1 MKEIRKES
9 IVKFLKNKNNLLVIV
24 LLGVLLMVIAI
35 PVDTAGTGGKN
46 TSDSNNN
53 NGYQTKNTGTGYQ
66 INGATGYQTGGNG
79 TAGYTTDGYGTAGY
93 GETTGSGT
101 GYVWEQE
108 QYIKEM
114 KAKAESLLSGVSGA
128 GQVKVMITLR
138 ASSEQVVE
146 KDMPVTRSQ
155 TSEQDSQGGSR
166 MVSEFA
172 TEDETVYRKG
182 NGYEEPYVVKTLS
195 PSVEGVVVVAEGAGN
210 GEVSKN
216 LSEAVQILFGVEAH
230 RVKVL
235 KAG

>member
-9 IVKFLKNKNNLLVIV
+9 IVKFLKNKNNLLIIV

-35 PVDTAGTGGKN
+35 PVDTAGTGGKSASGRN
-46 TSDSNNN
+46 DNSS
-53 NGYQTKNTGTGYQ
+53 YQTKNTGTGYQ
-66 INGATGYQTGGNG
+66 AGGTAAYTADGDG
-79 TAGYTTDGYGTAGY
+79 TAGYDETA
-93 GETTGSGT
+93 GT

-108 QYIKEM
+108 QYINEM
-114 KAKAESLLSGVSGA
+114 EAKAESLLSGVNGA

-172 TEDETVYRKG
+172 TEDATVYRKG

>member
-9 IVKFLKNKNNLLVIV
+9 IVKFLKNKNNLLIIV

-35 PVDTAGTGGKN
+35 PVDTAGTGGKSASGRN
-46 TSDSNNN
+46 DNIS
-53 NGYQTKNTGTGYQ
+53 YQTKSTGTGYQ
-66 INGATGYQTGGNG
+66 AGGTAAYTAAGDG
-79 TAGYTTDGYGTAGY
+79 TAGYDETA
-93 GETTGSGT
+93 GT
-101 GYVWEQE
+101 GYMWEQE

-114 KAKAESLLSGVSGA
+114 EAKAESLLSGVNGA

-172 TEDETVYRKG
+172 TEDATVYRKG

>member
-1 MKEIRKES
+1 MKEIHKES
-9 IVKFLKNKNNLLVIV
+9 IVKFLKNKNNLLIIV
-24 LLGVLLMVIAI
+24 LLGALLMVIAI
-35 PVDTAGTGGKN
+35 PVDTAGTGGK
-46 TSDSNNN
+46 SASGSNNN
-53 NGYQTKNTGTGYQ
+53 RSYQTKNTGTGYQ
-66 INGATGYQTGGNG
+66 AGG
-79 TAGYTTDGYGTAGY
+79 TAAYTAAGDGTARY
-93 GETTGSGT
+93 DETAGT
-101 GYVWEQE
+101 GYMWEQE

-114 KAKAESLLSGVSGA
+114 EAKAESLLSGVNGA

-172 TEDETVYRKG
+172 TEDATVYRKG

>member
-9 IVKFLKNKNNLLVIV
+9 IMKFLNNKNNLLIIV
-24 LLGVLLMVIAI
+24 LLGVLFMVIAI
-35 PVDTAGTGGKN
+35 PVDTAGTGGKS
-46 TSDSNNN
+46 TSGRNNN
-53 NGYQTKNTGTGYQ
+53 SSYQTENTGTGYQ
-66 INGATGYQTGGNG
+66 AGG
-79 TAGYTTDGYGTAGY
+79 TAGYTAGY
-93 GETTGSGT
+93 GETTTSGTGGSTGT

-114 KAKAESLLSGVSGA
+114 EAKAESLLSGVSGA
-128 GQVKVMITLR
+128 GQVKVMITLK

-172 TEDETVYRKG
+172 TEDATVYRKG

>member
-9 IVKFLKNKNNLLVIV
+9 IVKFLKNKNNLLIIV

-35 PVDTAGTGGKN
+35 PVDTAGTGGK
-46 TSDSNNN
+46 SASGSNNN
-53 NGYQTKNTGTGYQ
+53 SSYQTKNTGTGYQ
-66 INGATGYQTGGNG
+66 AGGDG
-79 TAGYTTDGYGTAGY
+79 TAGYDETAV
-93 GETTGSGT
+93 T

-114 KAKAESLLSGVSGA
+114 EAKAESLLSGVNGA

-172 TEDETVYRKG
+172 TEDATVYRKG

-195 PSVEGVVVVAEGAGN
+195 PSVEGVVVVAQGAGN

>member
-9 IVKFLKNKNNLLVIV
+9 IMKFLNNKNNLLIIV
-24 LLGVLLMVIAI
+24 LLGVLFMVIAI
-35 PVDTAGTGGKN
+35 PVDTAGTGGKS
-46 TSDSNNN
+46 TSGNNN
-53 NGYQTKNTGTGYQ
+53 NSSYQTKNTGMGYQ
-66 INGATGYQTGGNG
+66 AGG
-79 TAGYTTDGYGTAGY
+79 TAGYTAAGDGTAGY
-93 GETTGSGT
+93 NETAGT

-114 KAKAESLLSGVSGA
+114 EAKAESLLSGVSGA

-172 TEDETVYRKG
+172 TEDATVYRKG

>member
-1 MKEIRKES
+1 M
-9 IVKFLKNKNNLLVIV
+9 
-24 LLGVLLMVIAI
+24 
-35 PVDTAGTGGKN
+35 
-46 TSDSNNN
+46 
-53 NGYQTKNTGTGYQ
+53 
-66 INGATGYQTGGNG
+66 
-79 TAGYTTDGYGTAGY
+79 
-93 GETTGSGT
+93 T

-114 KAKAESLLSGVSGA
+114 EAKAESLLSGVNGA

-155 TSEQDSQGGSR
+155 TSAQDSQGGSR
-166 MVSEFA
+166 MVSKFT
-172 TEDETVYRKG
+172 TEDATVYRKG

>member
-9 IVKFLKNKNNLLVIV
+9 IVKFLKNKNNLLIIV
-24 LLGVLLMVIAI
+24 LLGALLMVIAI
-35 PVDTAGTGGKN
+35 PVDTAGTGGK
-46 TSDSNNN
+46 SASGSNNN
-53 NGYQTKNTGTGYQ
+53 RSYQTKNTGTGYQ
-66 INGATGYQTGGNG
+66 AGG
-79 TAGYTTDGYGTAGY
+79 TAAYTAAGDGTARY
-93 GETTGSGT
+93 DETAGT
-101 GYVWEQE
+101 GYMWEQE

-114 KAKAESLLSGVSGA
+114 EAKAESLLSGVNGA

-172 TEDETVYRKG
+172 TEDATVYRKG

>member
-35 PVDTAGTGGKN
+35 PVDTAGNGGKS
-46 TSDSNNN
+46 TSGSNNN
-53 NGYQTKNTGTGYQ
+53 SSYQTKNTGTGYQ
-66 INGATGYQTGGNG
+66 INGATGY
-79 TAGYTTDGYGTAGY
+79 TTDGYGTAGN
-93 GETTGSGT
+93 GETTESVT

-114 KAKAESLLSGVSGA
+114 EAKAESLLSGVSGA

-172 TEDETVYRKG
+172 TEDATVYRKG

>member
-9 IVKFLKNKNNLLVIV
+9 IVKFLKNKNNLLIIV

-35 PVDTAGTGGKN
+35 PVDTAGTGGKSASGRN
-46 TSDSNNN
+46 DNIS
-53 NGYQTKNTGTGYQ
+53 YQTKSTGTGYQ
-66 INGATGYQTGGNG
+66 AGGTAAYTAAGDG
-79 TAGYTTDGYGTAGY
+79 TAGYDETA
-93 GETTGSGT
+93 GT

-114 KAKAESLLSGVSGA
+114 EAKAESLLSGVNGA

-166 MVSEFA
+166 MVSESA
-172 TEDETVYRKG
+172 TEDATVYRKG

>member
-9 IVKFLKNKNNLLVIV
+9 IMKFLNNKNNLLIIV
-24 LLGVLLMVIAI
+24 LLGVLFMVIAI
-35 PVDTAGTGGKN
+35 PVDTAGTGGKS
-46 TSDSNNN
+46 TSGSNNN
-53 NGYQTKNTGTGYQ
+53 SSYQTKNTGTGYQ
-66 INGATGYQTGGNG
+66 TGGTAAYTAAGDG
-79 TAGYTTDGYGTAGY
+79 TAGYDETA
-93 GETTGSGT
+93 GT
-101 GYVWEQE
+101 GYMWEQE

-114 KAKAESLLSGVSGA
+114 EAKAESLLSRVNGA

-172 TEDETVYRKG
+172 TEDATVYRKG

>member
-9 IVKFLKNKNNLLVIV
+9 IVKFLKNKNNLLIIV

-35 PVDTAGTGGKN
+35 PVDTAGTGGK
-46 TSDSNNN
+46 SASGSNNN
-53 NGYQTKNTGTGYQ
+53 SSYQTKNTGTGYQ
-66 INGATGYQTGGNG
+66 AGG
-79 TAGYTTDGYGTAGY
+79 TAAYTAAGDGTARY
-93 GETTGSGT
+93 DETAGT
-101 GYVWEQE
+101 GYMWEQE

-114 KAKAESLLSGVSGA
+114 EAKAESLLSGVNGA

-172 TEDETVYRKG
+172 TEDATVYRKG

>member
-9 IVKFLKNKNNLLVIV
+9 IVKFLKNKNNLLIIV

-35 PVDTAGTGGKN
+35 PVDTAGTGGK
-46 TSDSNNN
+46 SASGINNN
-53 NGYQTKNTGTGYQ
+53 RSYQTKNTGTGYQ
-66 INGATGYQTGGNG
+66 AGGTAAYTAAGDG
-79 TAGYTTDGYGTAGY
+79 TAGYDETA
-93 GETTGSGT
+93 GT
-101 GYVWEQE
+101 GYMWEQE
-108 QYIKEM
+108 QYIRKME
-114 KAKAESLLSGVSGA
+114 AKAESLLSGVNGA

-166 MVSEFA
+166 MVSEFT
-172 TEDETVYRKG
+172 TEDATVYRKG

>member
-9 IVKFLKNKNNLLVIV
+9 IVKFLKNKNNLLIIV

-35 PVDTAGTGGKN
+35 PVDTAGTGGKSASGRN
-46 TSDSNNN
+46 DNSS
-53 NGYQTKNTGTGYQ
+53 YQTKNTGTGYQ
-66 INGATGYQTGGNG
+66 AGGTAAYTAAGDG
-79 TAGYTTDGYGTAGY
+79 TAGYDETAGI
-93 GETTGSGT
+93 

-108 QYIKEM
+108 QYINEM
-114 KAKAESLLSGVSGA
+114 EAKAESLLSGVNGA

-172 TEDETVYRKG
+172 TEDATVYRKG

>member
-9 IVKFLKNKNNLLVIV
+9 IVKFLKNKNNLLIIV

-35 PVDTAGTGGKN
+35 PVDTAGTGGKSASGRN
-46 TSDSNNN
+46 DNIS
-53 NGYQTKNTGTGYQ
+53 YQTKSTGTGYQ
-66 INGATGYQTGGNG
+66 AGGTATYTAAGDG
-79 TAGYTTDGYGTAGY
+79 TAGYDETA
-93 GETTGSGT
+93 GT
-101 GYVWEQE
+101 GYMWEQE

-114 KAKAESLLSGVSGA
+114 EAKAESLLSGVNGA

-172 TEDETVYRKG
+172 TEDATVYRKG

>member
-9 IVKFLKNKNNLLVIV
+9 IVKFLKNKNNLLIIV

-35 PVDTAGTGGKN
+35 PVDTAGTGGKSASGRN
-46 TSDSNNN
+46 DNIS
-53 NGYQTKNTGTGYQ
+53 YQTKSTGTGYQ
-66 INGATGYQTGGNG
+66 AGGTAAYTAAGDG
-79 TAGYTTDGYGTAGY
+79 TAGYDETA
-93 GETTGSGT
+93 GT

-114 KAKAESLLSGVSGA
+114 EAKAESLLSGVNGA

-172 TEDETVYRKG
+172 TEDATVYRKG

-195 PSVEGVVVVAEGAGN
+195 PSVEGVVVVAQGAGN

>member
-35 PVDTAGTGGKN
+35 PVDTDGTGGKS
-46 TSDSNNN
+46 TSGSNNN
-53 NGYQTKNTGTGYQ
+53 DSYQTKNTGTGYQ

-79 TAGYTTDGYGTAGY
+79 TAGYTADGYGTAGY
-93 GETTGSGT
+93 GETTGSVT
-101 GYVWEQE
+101 DYVWEQE

-114 KAKAESLLSGVSGA
+114 EAKAESLLSGVSGA

-166 MVSEFA
+166 MVSEFT
-172 TEDETVYRKG
+172 TEDATVYRKG

>member
-9 IVKFLKNKNNLLVIV
+9 IVKFLKNKNNLLIIV

-35 PVDTAGTGGKN
+35 PVDTAGTGGKSASGRN
-46 TSDSNNN
+46 DNSS
-53 NGYQTKNTGTGYQ
+53 YQTKNTGTGYQ
-66 INGATGYQTGGNG
+66 AGGTAAYTAAGDG
-79 TAGYTTDGYGTAGY
+79 TAGCDETA
-93 GETTGSGT
+93 GT

-114 KAKAESLLSGVSGA
+114 EAKAESLLSGVNGA

-172 TEDETVYRKG
+172 TEDATVYRKG

>member
-1 MKEIRKES
+1 MKEIRKDS
-9 IVKFLKNKNNLLVIV
+9 IVKFLNNKNNLLIIV
-24 LLGVLLMVIAI
+24 LLGVLFMVIAI
-35 PVDTAGTGGKN
+35 PVDTAGTGGKS
-46 TSDSNNN
+46 TSGSNNN
-53 NGYQTKNTGTGYQ
+53 SSYQTKNTGMGYQ
-66 INGATGYQTGGNG
+66 AGG
-79 TAGYTTDGYGTAGY
+79 TAAYTAGY
-93 GETTGSGT
+93 GETTGGGTGGSTVT

-114 KAKAESLLSGVSGA
+114 EAKAESLLSGVNGA

-155 TSEQDSQGGSR
+155 TSEQDSKGGSR

-172 TEDETVYRKG
+172 TEDATVYRKG

>member
-9 IVKFLKNKNNLLVIV
+9 IVKFLKNKNNLLIIV

-35 PVDTAGTGGKN
+35 PVDTAGTGGKSASGRN
-46 TSDSNNN
+46 DNIS
-53 NGYQTKNTGTGYQ
+53 YQTKSTGTGYQ
-66 INGATGYQTGGNG
+66 AGGTAAYTAAGDG
-79 TAGYTTDGYGTAGY
+79 TAGYDETAVA
-93 GETTGSGT
+93 

-114 KAKAESLLSGVSGA
+114 EAKAESLLSGVNGA

-172 TEDETVYRKG
+172 TEDATVYRKG

>member
-9 IVKFLKNKNNLLVIV
+9 IVKFLKNKNNLLIIV

-35 PVDTAGTGGKN
+35 PVDTAGTGGKSASGRN
-46 TSDSNNN
+46 DNIS
-53 NGYQTKNTGTGYQ
+53 YQTKSTGTGYQ
-66 INGATGYQTGGNG
+66 AGGTAAYTAAGDG
-79 TAGYTTDGYGTAGY
+79 TAGYDETAV
-93 GETTGSGT
+93 T

-114 KAKAESLLSGVSGA
+114 EAKAESLLSGVNGA

-172 TEDETVYRKG
+172 TEDATVYRKG

-210 GEVSKN
+210 GEVNKN

>member
-9 IVKFLKNKNNLLVIV
+9 IEKFLKNKNNLLIIV

-35 PVDTAGTGGKN
+35 PVDTAGTGGKS
-46 TSDSNNN
+46 TSGRNDNSS
-53 NGYQTKNTGTGYQ
+53 YQTKNTGTGYQ
-66 INGATGYQTGGNG
+66 AGGTAAYTAAGDG
-79 TAGYTTDGYGTAGY
+79 TAGYDETA
-93 GETTGSGT
+93 GT

-114 KAKAESLLSGVSGA
+114 EAKAESLLSRVNGA

-172 TEDETVYRKG
+172 TEDATVYRKG

-195 PSVEGVVVVAEGAGN
+195 PSVEGVVVVAQGAGN

>member
-9 IVKFLKNKNNLLVIV
+9 IMKFLNNKNNLLIIV
-24 LLGVLLMVIAI
+24 LLGVLFMVIAI
-35 PVDTAGTGGKN
+35 PVDTAGTGGKSASGRN
-46 TSDSNNN
+46 DNSS
-53 NGYQTKNTGTGYQ
+53 YQTKNTGTGYQ
-66 INGATGYQTGGNG
+66 AGGTAAYTAAGDG
-79 TAGYTTDGYGTAGY
+79 TAGYDETA
-93 GETTGSGT
+93 GT

-114 KAKAESLLSGVSGA
+114 EAKAESLLSGVNGA

-172 TEDETVYRKG
+172 TEDATVYRKG

-195 PSVEGVVVVAEGAGN
+195 PSVEGVVVVAQGAGN

>member
-9 IVKFLKNKNNLLVIV
+9 IVKFLKNKNNLLIIV

-35 PVDTAGTGGKN
+35 PVDTAGTGGK
-46 TSDSNNN
+46 SASGSNNN
-53 NGYQTKNTGTGYQ
+53 RSYQTKNTG
-66 INGATGYQTGGNG
+66 IN
-79 TAGYTTDGYGTAGY
+79 D
-93 GETTGSGT
+93 GETTGGGTGGSTGT

-114 KAKAESLLSGVSGA
+114 EAKAESLLSGVNGA

-166 MVSEFA
+166 MVSEFT
-172 TEDETVYRKG
+172 TEDATVYRKG

>member
-9 IVKFLKNKNNLLVIV
+9 MVKFLKNKNNLLIIV

-35 PVDTAGTGGKN
+35 PVDTAGTGGKSASGRN
-46 TSDSNNN
+46 DNSS
-53 NGYQTKNTGTGYQ
+53 YQTKNTGTGYQ
-66 INGATGYQTGGNG
+66 AGGTAAYTAAGDG
-79 TAGYTTDGYGTAGY
+79 TAGYDETA
-93 GETTGSGT
+93 GT

-114 KAKAESLLSGVSGA
+114 EAKAESLLSGVNGA

-146 KDMPVTRSQ
+146 KNIPVTRSQ

-172 TEDETVYRKG
+172 TEDATVYRKG

>member
-9 IVKFLKNKNNLLVIV
+9 IVKFLKNKNNLLIIV

-35 PVDTAGTGGKN
+35 PVDMAGTGGK
-46 TSDSNNN
+46 SASESNNN
-53 NGYQTKNTGTGYQ
+53 RSYQTKNTGTGYQ
-66 INGATGYQTGGNG
+66 AGGTAAYTAAGDG
-79 TAGYTTDGYGTAGY
+79 TAGYDETA
-93 GETTGSGT
+93 GT

-114 KAKAESLLSGVSGA
+114 EAKAESLLSGVNGA

-172 TEDETVYRKG
+172 TEDATVYRKG

>member
-1 MKEIRKES
+1 MKEIRKDS
-9 IVKFLKNKNNLLVIV
+9 IVKFLNNKNNLLIIV
-24 LLGVLLMVIAI
+24 LLGVLFMVIAI
-35 PVDTAGTGGKN
+35 PVDTAGTGGKS
-46 TSDSNNN
+46 TSGSNNN
-53 NGYQTKNTGTGYQ
+53 GSYQTKNTGTGYQ
-66 INGATGYQTGGNG
+66 AGGTAVYTAAGDG
-79 TAGYTTDGYGTAGY
+79 TAGYDETA
-93 GETTGSGT
+93 GT

-114 KAKAESLLSGVSGA
+114 EAKAESLLSGVSGA

-172 TEDETVYRKG
+172 TEDATVYRKG

>member
-9 IVKFLKNKNNLLVIV
+9 IMKFLNNKNNLLIIV
-24 LLGVLLMVIAI
+24 LLGVLFMVIAI
-35 PVDTAGTGGKN
+35 PVDTAGTGGKSASGRN
-46 TSDSNNN
+46 DNSS
-53 NGYQTKNTGTGYQ
+53 YQTKNTGTGYQ
-66 INGATGYQTGGNG
+66 AGGTAAYTAAGDG
-79 TAGYTTDGYGTAGY
+79 TAGYDETA
-93 GETTGSGT
+93 GT

-114 KAKAESLLSGVSGA
+114 EAKAESLLSGVNGA

-172 TEDETVYRKG
+172 TEDATVYRKG

-210 GEVSKN
+210 GEVRKN

>member
-1 MKEIRKES
+1 MKEIHKES
-9 IVKFLKNKNNLLVIV
+9 IVKFLKNKNNLLIIV

-35 PVDTAGTGGKN
+35 PVDTAGTGGKSASGRN
-46 TSDSNNN
+46 DNSS
-53 NGYQTKNTGTGYQ
+53 YQTKNTGTGYQ
-66 INGATGYQTGGNG
+66 AGGTAAYTAAGDG
-79 TAGYTTDGYGTAGY
+79 TAGYDETA
-93 GETTGSGT
+93 GT

-114 KAKAESLLSGVSGA
+114 EAKAESLLSGVNGA

-172 TEDETVYRKG
+172 TEDATVYRKG

-210 GEVSKN
+210 GEVNKN

>member
-9 IVKFLKNKNNLLVIV
+9 IVKFLKNKNNLLIIV

-35 PVDTAGTGGKN
+35 PMDTAGTGGK
-46 TSDSNNN
+46 SASGSNNN
-53 NGYQTKNTGTGYQ
+53 RSYQTKNTGTGYQ
-66 INGATGYQTGGNG
+66 AGG
-79 TAGYTTDGYGTAGY
+79 TAAYTAAGDGTARY
-93 GETTGSGT
+93 DETAGT
-101 GYVWEQE
+101 GYMWEQE

-114 KAKAESLLSGVSGA
+114 EAKAESLLSGVNGA

-172 TEDETVYRKG
+172 TEDATVYRKG

>member
-1 MKEIRKES
+1 M
-9 IVKFLKNKNNLLVIV
+9 KFLKNKNNLLIIV
-24 LLGVLLMVIAI
+24 LLGVLFMVIAI
-35 PVDTAGTGGKN
+35 PVDTAGTGGKS
-46 TSDSNNN
+46 TSGRNDNSS
-53 NGYQTKNTGTGYQ
+53 YQTKNTGTGYQ
-66 INGATGYQTGGNG
+66 AGGTAAYTAAGDG
-79 TAGYTTDGYGTAGY
+79 TAGYDETA
-93 GETTGSGT
+93 GT

-114 KAKAESLLSGVSGA
+114 EAKAESLLSGVNGA

-172 TEDETVYRKG
+172 TEDATVYRKG

>member
-1 MKEIRKES
+1 MKEIRKDS
-9 IVKFLKNKNNLLVIV
+9 IVKFLNNKNNLLIIV
-24 LLGVLLMVIAI
+24 LLGVLFMVIAI
-35 PVDTAGTGGKN
+35 PVDTAGTGGKS
-46 TSDSNNN
+46 TSGRNNN
-53 NGYQTKNTGTGYQ
+53 SSYQTENTGTGYQ
-66 INGATGYQTGGNG
+66 AGG
-79 TAGYTTDGYGTAGY
+79 TAGYTAGY
-93 GETTGSGT
+93 GETTGSGTGGSTGT

-114 KAKAESLLSGVSGA
+114 EAKAESLLSGVNGA

-172 TEDETVYRKG
+172 TEDATVYRKG

>member
-1 MKEIRKES
+1 MKEIRKDS
-9 IVKFLKNKNNLLVIV
+9 IVKFLNNKNNLLIIV
-24 LLGVLLMVIAI
+24 LLGVLFMVIVI
-35 PVDTAGTGGKN
+35 PVDTAGTGGKS
-46 TSDSNNN
+46 TSGRNNN
-53 NGYQTKNTGTGYQ
+53 SSYQTENTGTGYQ
-66 INGATGYQTGGNG
+66 AGG
-79 TAGYTTDGYGTAGY
+79 TAGYTAGY
-93 GETTGSGT
+93 GETTGSGTGGSTGT

-114 KAKAESLLSGVSGA
+114 EAKAESLLSGVSGA

-172 TEDETVYRKG
+172 TEDATVYRKG

>member
-35 PVDTAGTGGKN
+35 PVDTAEGGGKS
-46 TSDSNNN
+46 TSGSNNN
-53 NGYQTKNTGTGYQ
+53 GSYQTKNTG
-66 INGATGYQTGGNG
+66 IN
-79 TAGYTTDGYGTAGY
+79 D
-93 GETTGSGT
+93 GETTGSGTGGSTGT

-114 KAKAESLLSGVSGA
+114 EAKAESLLSGVSGA

-172 TEDETVYRKG
+172 TEDATVYRKG

-195 PSVEGVVVVAEGAGN
+195 PSVEGVVVVAQGAGN
-210 GEVSKN
+210 GEVSRN

>member
-9 IVKFLKNKNNLLVIV
+9 IVKFLKNKNNLLIIV

-35 PVDTAGTGGKN
+35 PVDTAGTGGKSASGRN
-46 TSDSNNN
+46 DNSS
-53 NGYQTKNTGTGYQ
+53 YQTKNTGTGYQ
-66 INGATGYQTGGNG
+66 AGGTAAYTAAGDG
-79 TAGYTTDGYGTAGY
+79 TAGYDGTA
-93 GETTGSGT
+93 GT

-108 QYIKEM
+108 QYIKKME
-114 KAKAESLLSGVSGA
+114 AKAESLLSGVNGA

-172 TEDETVYRKG
+172 TEDATVYRKG

>member
-9 IVKFLKNKNNLLVIV
+9 IMKFLKNKNNLLIIV
-24 LLGVLLMVIAI
+24 LLGVLFMVIAI
-35 PVDTAGTGGKN
+35 PVDTAGTGGKS
-46 TSDSNNN
+46 TSGRNDNSS
-53 NGYQTKNTGTGYQ
+53 YQTKNTGTGYQ
-66 INGATGYQTGGNG
+66 AGGTAAYTAAGDG
-79 TAGYTTDGYGTAGY
+79 TAGYAETA
-93 GETTGSGT
+93 GT

-114 KAKAESLLSGVSGA
+114 EAKAESLLSGVNDA
-128 GQVKVMITLR
+128 GQEKVMITLR
-138 ASSEQVVE
+138 ASSEQVEE

-172 TEDETVYRKG
+172 TEDATVYRKG

>member
-1 MKEIRKES
+1 MKEIRKDS
-9 IVKFLKNKNNLLVIV
+9 IVKFLNNKNNLLIIV
-24 LLGVLLMVIAI
+24 LLGVLFMVIAI
-35 PVDTAGTGGKN
+35 PVDTAGTGGKS
-46 TSDSNNN
+46 TSGNNN
-53 NGYQTKNTGTGYQ
+53 NSSYQTENTGTGYQ
-66 INGATGYQTGGNG
+66 AGGI
-79 TAGYTTDGYGTAGY
+79 AGYTAGY
-93 GETTGSGT
+93 GETTTSGTGGSTGT

-114 KAKAESLLSGVSGA
+114 EAKAESLLSGVSGA

-172 TEDETVYRKG
+172 TEDATVYRKG

>member
-9 IVKFLKNKNNLLVIV
+9 IVKFLKNKNNLLIIV

-35 PVDTAGTGGKN
+35 PVDTAGTGGKS
-46 TSDSNNN
+46 TSGRNDNSS
-53 NGYQTKNTGTGYQ
+53 YQTKNTGTGYQ
-66 INGATGYQTGGNG
+66 AGGTAAYTAAGDG
-79 TAGYTTDGYGTAGY
+79 TAGYDETA
-93 GETTGSGT
+93 GT

-114 KAKAESLLSGVSGA
+114 EAKAESLLSGVNGA

-166 MVSEFA
+166 MVSEFT
-172 TEDETVYRKG
+172 TEDATVYRKG